1 MLGKGMR
8 ASNLAQVFR
17 SRELRLAWLT
27 AIVADAIQIVGF
39 PFFAEGGL
47 SPADTVVDVA
57 TAFVLSRLLG
67 WHWAFLPSFLAE
79 LLPGFD
85 LFPTW
90 SAAMGY
96 ITWQRARS
104 VDPTIIDVEPLPP
117 RRLPKS

>member
-1 MLGKGMR
+1 MALG
-8 ASNLAQVFR
+8 
-17 SRELRLAWLT
+17 
-27 AIVADAIQIVGF
+27 I
-39 PFFAEGGL
+39 
-47 SPADTVVDVA
+47 SPDSV
-57 TAFVLSRLLG
+57 
-67 WHWAFLPSFLAE
+67 AE

-117 RRLPKS
+117 GHPFRSLENVLATPHIGYVARDLYRTFYGDTARNVAAWLDRQTAA

>member
-1 MLGKGMR
+1 MR
-8 ASNLAQVFR
+8 GSRLVQVFK

-27 AIVADAIQIVGF
+27 AIVADAIQIAGL
-39 PFFAEGGL
+39 PLFAEGGL
-47 SPADTVVDVA
+47 SPADTVVDVV

-67 WHWAFLPSFLAE
+67 WHWAFLPTFVAE

-117 RRLPKS
+117 RRLPNS

>member
-1 MLGKGMR
+1 MR
-8 ASNLAQVFR
+8 GSRLAQVFK
-17 SRELRLAWLT
+17 SRELRLAWLI
-27 AIVADAIQIVGF
+27 AIVADAVQIAGF
-39 PFFAEGGL
+39 PLFAEGGL
-47 SPADTVVDVA
+47 SPAETAVDLV

-67 WHWAFLPSFLAE
+67 WHWAFLPTFVAE
-79 LLPGFD
+79 LIPAFD

-117 RRLPKS
+117 RRLPNS